1 MFLQLLG
8 LLWCT
13 AAQEP
18 DIGICYTRNNAR
30 DANRHTVKDNL
41 RKVLVAAQ
49 SVRRHDASLPL
60 CLFTDLDKD
69 TVESYAG
76 PLFRHILPDGF
87 STFIPRSEAEKEL
100 VSGDS
105 LSRAKLRS
113 RLGRILNLQRAPYAL
128 TLFLD
133 DDTFACLPTN
143 GATGVRGALRALQ
156 SRAGTKT
163 YRHYDIRAH
172 TFAKHR
178 REKIALRDAH
188 ECAWALAKD
197 GSRLGA
203 GLEAHCYDALMQGAD
218 SASVSDLFR
227 TVKLRPRRRRGAA
240 PPRRHRRGR
249 QRWFRATQARPSAA
263 ASRAGRWP

>member
-1 MFLQLLG
+1 MMAKQDVIIRLHGSLGTHGCEFHQKTPSARHMRIRKMFLQLLG
-8 LLWCT
+8 LLWAAT
-13 AAQEP
+13 AQDTA

-49 SVRRHDASLPL
+49 SVRRHDSSYLL

-87 STFIPRSEAEKEL
+87 STFIPRSEAEKAL
-100 VSGDS
+100 VSGDF

-113 RLGRILNLQRAPYAL
+113 RLGRILNLARAPYAL

-156 SRAGTKT
+156 SRAGMKT

-203 GLEAHCYDALMQGAD
+203 GLEAHCYDAMQGAD
-218 SASVSDLFR
+218 
-227 TVKLRPRRRRGAA
+227 
-240 PPRRHRRGR
+240 
-249 QRWFRATQARPSAA
+249 
-263 ASRAGRWP
+263 

>member
-1 MFLQLLG
+1 MPAPCF
-8 LLWCT
+8 
-13 AAQEP
+13 
-18 DIGICYTRNNAR
+18 
-30 DANRHTVKDNL
+30 K
-41 RKVLVAAQ
+41 
-49 SVRRHDASLPL
+49 
-60 CLFTDLDKD
+60 
-69 TVESYAG
+69 
-76 PLFRHILPDGF
+76 HILPDGF
-87 STFIPRSEAEKEL
+87 STFIPRSEAEKAL

-113 RLGRILNLQRAPYAL
+113 RLGRILNLARAPYAL

-133 DDTFACLPTN
+133 DDTFACLPTH

-156 SRAGTKT
+156 SRAGMKA

-203 GLEAHCYDALMQGAD
+203 GLEAHCYDAMQGAD

-227 TVKLRPRRRRGAA
+227 RCEVALPHRLDAVDAA
-240 PPRRHRRGR
+240 VREPRRGR
-249 QRWFRATQARPSAA
+249 HGSTQARRSAA

>member
-1 MFLQLLG
+1 MASKTPIIRLPAAPSKHGWKFAQITPSARHLRIRNMFLRLLG
-8 LLWCT
+8 LLGAAT
-13 AAQEP
+13 AQDN

-60 CLFTDLDKD
+60 CLFTDLDRD

-87 STFIPRSEAEKEL
+87 ATFMPRSAAEKEL
-100 VSGDS
+100 VSGAS

-113 RLGRILNLQRAPYAL
+113 RLGRILNLARAPYAL

-133 DDTFACLPTN
+133 DDTFACLPTD

-156 SRAGTKT
+156 RRAGTKT
-163 YRHYDIRAH
+163 YRHYDVRAH
-172 TFAKHR
+172 AFAKHR

-188 ECAWALAKD
+188 ECAWALARD

-218 SASVSDLFR
+218 SASVSHVFR
-227 TVKLRPRRRRGAA
+227 TS
-240 PPRRHRRGR
+240 
-249 QRWFRATQARPSAA
+249 TS
-263 ASRAGRWP
+263 